1 MPYILKTIDEVTQS
15 LQSYFTAA
23 GFDNVVAGT
32 PEHALLNML
41 SIVIYNIY
49 TDLDTTYNTLLPLDA
64 QGADLDLWASFFG
77 IVRGTENIAKD
88 DSTNNVHFFIADS
101 NRSTVN
107 SGAAVVVPEG
117 AIITNDTAGKR
128 YKTTADVTIPATA
141 PSVVFVPVEALT
153 LGAFMNVVE
162 NELIKHELED
172 SLDLTDAEIELIEVS
187 NKFAI
192 ASGTLTQR
200 DSDLQLALQDIFGE
214 NIGTNKEG
222 LISLL
227 FDLPG
232 VANATLLPAK
242 RGTGTFNVFIDSTS
256 PIVSPLL
263 IQEVQA
269 VIDREVALGVKGYVE
284 YPTYKAVT
292 IDIEVLARDGVVAA
306 DLLTSLGGSTTTD
319 IMNTINNIGRG
330 ASLDPIILLRLAL
343 DHEDILNAKVKELKI
358 GNYSVL
364 EDKIINNEIVG
375 LGRKKLT
382 EFEKWFSSSDLISFC
397 VAEYE

>member
-1 MPYILKTIDEVTQS
+1 MPYILKPIDEVTAS
-15 LQSYFTAA
+15 LQSYFAAA
-23 GFDNVVAGT
+23 GFDNVIAGT

-41 SIVIYNIY
+41 STVIYNIY

-64 QGADLDLWASFFG
+64 QGANLDLWASFFG
-77 IVRGTENIAKD
+77 VVRGTENLAKD
-88 DSTNNVHFFIADS
+88 SSTNNVHFFIADS
-101 NRSTVN
+101 NRSIVN
-107 SGAAVVVPEG
+107 SGAAVVIPSG
-117 AIITNDTAGKR
+117 AIITNDNGGKR
-128 YKTTADVTIPATA
+128 YKTTASATIPSTA

-153 LGAFMNVVE
+153 LGAFQNVVE
-162 NELIKHELED
+162 NELIKHELENYI
-172 SLDLTDAEIELIEVS
+172 DLTDAELELIEVS

-200 DSDLQLALQDIFGE
+200 DSDLQMALQDIFGE

-222 LISLL
+222 LLSLL

-232 VANATLLPAK
+232 IANATLLPAK
-242 RGTGTFNVFIDSTS
+242 RGTGTFNVFIDSTT
-256 PIVSPLL
+256 PVVSPLL

-269 VIDREVALGVKGYVE
+269 VLDREVALGIKGYVE

-292 IDIEVLARDGVVAA
+292 IDIEVLAKDGIVAA
-306 DLLTSLGGSTTTD
+306 DLLTSLGGTTATD
-319 IMNTINNIGRG
+319 IMNTINNISRG
-330 ASLDPIILLRLAL
+330 ESLDPTLLLRLVL

-358 GNYSVL
+358 GDYSVL

-382 EFEKWFSSSDLISFC
+382 EFEKWFSSTDLISFC

>member
-1 MPYILKTIDEVTQS
+1 MPYILKTSDDVLAS
-15 LQSYFTAA
+15 LQSYFTSA

-41 SIVIYNIY
+41 NTVIYNLY
-49 TDLDTTYNTLLPLDA
+49 VELNTSYKTLLPLDA

-77 IVRGTENIAKD
+77 LARGTENLAKD
-88 DSTNNVHFFIADS
+88 TSTNNVHFFIADS
-101 NRSTVN
+101 NRLAVN
-107 SGAAVVVPEG
+107 SGDAVVIPAG
-117 AIITNDTAGKR
+117 AIITNNAGGKR
-128 YKTTADVTIPATA
+128 YKTTDEVTIPATA

-162 NELIKHELED
+162 NELIEHELGD
-172 SLDLTDAEIELIEVS
+172 SIDLTDAELELIEVS

-200 DSDLQLALQDIFGE
+200 DSDLQMALQDIFGE
-214 NIGTNKEG
+214 NIGTNQEG
-222 LISLL
+222 LLSLL
-227 FDLPG
+227 FELPG
-232 VANATLLPAK
+232 VAAATILPAK
-242 RGTGTFNVFIDSTS
+242 RGTGTFNVFIDSTT
-256 PIVSPLL
+256 PIIAPLL

-269 VIDREVALGVKGYVE
+269 IIDREVALGIKGYVE

-292 IDIEVLARDGVVAA
+292 LDIEVLAKDGIVAA
-306 DLLTSLGGSTTTD
+306 DLLTSLGGGIAAN
-319 IMNTINNIGRG
+319 IMNTVNNISRG
-330 ASLDPIILLRLAL
+330 ASLDPTVLLRLAL
-343 DHEDILNAKVKELKI
+343 DHEDVLNAKIKELKI
-358 GNYSVL
+358 GDYSVL

-382 EFEKWFSSSDLISFC
+382 EFEKWFSSTDLISFC